1 MKKGVPMEKRGA
13 ELSLNFIILA
23 ILGVI
28 VLIGIVFFFLGGAE
42 FFAKKEKG
50 ITVLSEQDLKV
61 SEAACKLYC
70 SLENWEKWDNPGF
83 PEKVVQYAESKGFK
97 PNCEDLM
104 SRDKINPDDKR
115 VWTVDCVKPKEPVA
129 Q

>member
-1 MKKGVPMEKRGA
+1 MEKRGA

-70 SLENWEKWDNPGF
+70 SLENKEKWDTPGF
-83 PEKVVQYAESKGFK
+83 PEKVASSFK
-97 PNCEDLM
+97 QCEDLM
-104 SRDKINPDDKR
+104 VRADINPDDRR
-115 VWTVDCVKPKEPVA
+115 VWNPDCVNLEEPVA